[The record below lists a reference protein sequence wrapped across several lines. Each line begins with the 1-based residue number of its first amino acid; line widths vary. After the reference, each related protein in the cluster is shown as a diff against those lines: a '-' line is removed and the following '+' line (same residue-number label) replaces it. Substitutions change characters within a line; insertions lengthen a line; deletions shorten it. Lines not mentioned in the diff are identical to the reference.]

1 MLKNYLITSLRNLSR
16 QKIFAIINLA
26 GLSLGIAACLL
37 IALYVKN
44 EFSYDRYHRHAGS
57 IYKLNRK
64 SIITGERSAVVPAVF
79 HEHIRDQIPGLE
91 NVVRIFSMEAV
102 IGYEDKQFRFDDL
115 FLTDPDVFEV
125 FSWNVVRG
133 NPAEALTD
141 DQSVVITAATAT
153 RLFGDDDPI
162 GKVLTINN
170 SWQVTVTGLIDEIP
184 LQSHFRFSILG
195 NIRSARI
202 FNPGMLTMWENA
214 SCKYYLKTD
223 ESLHPDTLSQRL
235 SDLYFANNSRP
246 MKAKPA
252 FELLPLTKVHLHSGG
267 VTYDFPGQGNYRMV
281 AGFAFVALLIL
292 LIACFNF
299 MNLST
304 ARAIWRARE
313 TGVRKVMGAWKGL
326 IVRQFLSESVLM
338 AALGCLLAL
347 LIAELV
353 LPLFNEITGK
363 SLSLNIVS
371 QPWLLL
377 FIPVVII
384 LTGILAGIYPALIMS
399 RLQPVQVLKGAHG
412 VSQVFSQ
419 GHRKMQFR
427 IRQILVVLQFSICAG
442 LLVASI
448 FVTRQMSFLLTDFP
462 GFDREQVL
470 VVQNPYNQ
478 TMNKRYD
485 AFLEALKS
493 YPEVISASGTHNIP
507 TRNLNNFTGAIK
519 IKGGNKE
526 EGAQMALV
534 SVDYGFFETLGAKLI
549 NGRLFDPELHTDRQ
563 TCILNASAARLLET
577 DQANGASIEGFYDD
591 QARQLIGIIHDIRYL
606 SLHQEATPCAYFIQ
620 NEGYPPHTLWIV
632 AKIQTDNLGDLL
644 PRLEAE
650 WKKIAPEWPF
660 NYHFLDAAFEAQ
672 YRTEANASRI
682 ITAFGLLAVIVSS
695 LGLFGL
701 ALYMMA
707 TRYRE
712 IAIRKT
718 IGASQ
723 SQVVMMYLGEFL
735 GLVALANVLA
745 WLPAWYFLRNWLAG
759 FVRHIPISA
768 DAFIWVLAG
777 TLLLSALTVL
787 WQTLRATAISPARI
801 LGSE

>member
-16 QKIFAIINLA
+16 QKVFAMINLA

-44 EFSYDRYHRHAGS
+44 ELSYDRYHRHAGS

-64 SIITGERSAVVPAVF
+64 SITTGERSAVVPAIF
-79 HEHIRDQIPGLE
+79 YEHLQENIPGLE
-91 NVVRIFSMEAV
+91 NVIRIFNMEAV
-102 IGYEDKQFRFDDL
+102 VSYNDRQFRFNDL
-115 FLTDPDVFEV
+115 VLTDPDVFEV
-125 FSWNVVRG
+125 FSWKMRKG
-133 NPAEALTD
+133 NPAEALAD
-141 DQSVVITAATAT
+141 DQSVVITATTAAM
-153 RLFGDDDPI
+153 LFGDEDPV
-162 GKVLTINN
+162 GKILKINN
-170 SWQVTVTGLIDEIP
+170 AWQVTVTGLLDDIP
-184 LQSHFRFSILG
+184 SNSHFSFSLMG

-214 SCKYYLKTD
+214 SCKYYLKTA
-223 ESLHPDTLSQRL
+223 ESLHPDTLSARL
-235 SDLYFANNSRP
+235 SDLFFANHSRP
-246 MKAKPA
+246 MKAKPS
-252 FELLPLTKVHLHSGG
+252 FELLPLTKVHLYSGG

-313 TGVRKVMGAWKGL
+313 TGVRKVMGAWKSL
-326 IVRQFLSESVLM
+326 IIRQFLTESILM

-353 LPLFNEITGK
+353 LPFFNEITGK
-363 SLSLNIVS
+363 SLSLNVID

-377 FIPVVII
+377 FIPLII
-384 LTGILAGIYPALIMS
+384 FLTGILAGIYPAIAMS

-419 GHRKMQFR
+419 SHRKMQFR
-427 IRQILVVLQFSICAG
+427 IRQILVILQFSICAG
-442 LLVASI
+442 LLIASI
-448 FVTRQMSFLLTDFP
+448 FVTRQMKFLLTDFP

-470 VVQNPYNQ
+470 VVLNPYNQ
-478 TMNKRYD
+478 TMGKRYD
-485 AFLEALKS
+485 AFKEALQK
-493 YPEVISASGTHNIP
+493 YPEVVSVSGSHNIP
-507 TRNLNNFTGAIK
+507 ARNLNNFTGAIK
-519 IKGGNKE
+519 IQGSGKA
-526 EGAQMALV
+526 EGAHMALV
-534 SVDYGFFETLGAKLI
+534 SVDFGFFETLGAKLI
-549 NGRLFDPELHTDRQ
+549 NGRLFDPEMQTDKQ
-563 TCILNASAARLLET
+563 ACILNASAARLLEL
-577 DQANGASIEGFYDD
+577 DQADGSQIEGFYDD
-591 QARQLIGIIHDIRYL
+591 LPRPVIGIIQDVRYQ
-606 SLHQEATPCAYFIQ
+606 SLHQEATPCAYFVQ
-620 NEGYPPHTLWIV
+620 RDGYPPHTLWIV
-632 AKIQTDNLGDLL
+632 AKIQTNSLSALL
-644 PRLEAE
+644 PRIEAE
-650 WKKIAPEWPF
+650 WKEIAPEWPF
-660 NYHFLDAAFEAQ
+660 HYHFLDAAFEAQ
-672 YRTEANASRI
+672 YKAEANASGI
-682 ITAFGLLAVIVSS
+682 ISAFGLLAMIVSS

-701 ALYMMA
+701 SLYMMA

-723 SQVVMMYLGEFL
+723 SQVVRMYLGEFL

-745 WLPAWYFLRNWLAG
+745 WLPAWHFLRNWLAG